1 MKNFLLVFLLFALY
15 ACNNTNNVDTQK
27 EGEKLMQ
34 ISREWSKSAATDDIE
49 KTLSYWS
56 DDAVFFSADRP
67 TVTGKKELRQ
77 MVEGL
82 SKAPGFKISWEPISV
97 SVSKSGDMA
106 YLIEK
111 NAFTINDSAG
121 NPHTTYGRAVTIWKK
136 DSNGEWKN
144 AVEIGVN
151 DPK

>member
-1 MKNFLLVFLLFALY
+1 MKNLILVLLLFALY
-15 ACNNTNNVDTQK
+15 SCNNTNVDTQK

-34 ISREWSKSAATDDIE
+34 ISREWSESAASDDIE

-56 DDAVFFSADRP
+56 DDAVFFSAERP

-82 SKAPGFKISWEPISV
+82 SKAPGFKISWEPISA

-111 NAFTINDSAG
+111 NTFTINDSVG
-121 NPHTTYGRAVTIWKK
+121 NPQTTYGRSVTIWKK
-136 DSNGEWKN
+136 DNNGEWKN
-144 AVEIGVN
+144 AVEIGV
-151 DPK
+151 DGLK